1 MQQHS
6 VLSFL
11 FSSPHIAFS
20 WLSSFSLNGS
30 LLVAFSS
37 FSFLCSFLFL
47 CPCTYSRCVFSKAVV
62 SYSLIPLAFL
72 PSNFSLSLSLSLG
85 FMLYLPSPHRKNPW
99 AKALKFFVSL
109 SIYKTLFLFPLEL
122 GIHYFFN
129 KKSIH
134 S

>member
-1 MQQHS
+1 MQQHF

-72 PSNFSLSLSLSLG
+72 PSNFFFLSLSLLVSCSIFPLPIGRTLG
-85 FMLYLPSPHRKNPW
+85 PKPSNSLYLCLFIRLFSY
-99 AKALKFFVSL
+99 SL
-109 SIYKTLFLFPLEL
+109 L
-122 GIHYFFN
+122 N
-129 KKSIH
+129 
-134 S
+134 